1 MAKKKRKRGRKGK
14 EVKRSKRL
22 TIGREWMDSG
32 LSLIFSIMDYYGL
45 LIIITILDIN
55 VGLVQDLRTLVYN

>member
-1 MAKKKRKRGRKGK
+1 
-14 EVKRSKRL
+14 
-22 TIGREWMDSG
+22 MDSG